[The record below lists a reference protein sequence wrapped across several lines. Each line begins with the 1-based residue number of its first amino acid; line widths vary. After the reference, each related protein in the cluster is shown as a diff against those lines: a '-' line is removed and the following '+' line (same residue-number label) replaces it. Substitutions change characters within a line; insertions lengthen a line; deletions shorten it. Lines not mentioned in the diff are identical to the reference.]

1 MTSVDTRLNQQI
13 TIHQEIFSLPIITHL
28 ASIQIQRF
36 PEIVELFTKEKFEIM
51 TGSAGEQLDDRTLY
65 ERQKQ
70 WLTCEDY
77 DPAPTIVADGLQIP
91 ENIGSVL
98 RLADASGSKNVIFI
112 NDSDDQCLNRVRRTA
127 RNCDALIPWEFTTP
141 ESFLKQHLSCLPT
154 LIAIE
159 LTNRSTN
166 VFETSLPTECTFAI
180 GNERHGVTPKIL
192 EHCQQAV
199 QIPMY
204 GVNGSMN
211 VTHALAIVLFE
222 WRRQHSASPAPS
234 HHQNQSTIMLVNP

>member
-1 MTSVDTRLNQQI
+1 
-13 TIHQEIFSLPIITHL
+13 
-28 ASIQIQRF
+28 
-36 PEIVELFTKEKFEIM
+36 M
-51 TGSAGEQLDDRTLY
+51 TGSAGEQLDGRTLY
-65 ERQKQ
+65 ERQKR
-70 WLTCEDY
+70 LRAAEDY
-77 DPAPTIVADGLQIP
+77 APAPTIVADGLQIP

-98 RLADASGSKNVIFI
+98 RLADAGGSKNVIFI

-141 ESFLKQHLSCLPT
+141 ECFLKHSLSSLPT

-166 VFETSLPTECTFAI
+166 VFETCLPIQCSFAI
-180 GNERHGVTPKIL
+180 GNERHGVSSTIL
-192 EHCQQAV
+192 DHCQQAV
-199 QIPMY
+199 HIPMY

-222 WRRQHSASPAPS
+222 WRRQHSVSPAPS
-234 HHQNQSTIMLVNP
+234 YHQNQSGILLANP